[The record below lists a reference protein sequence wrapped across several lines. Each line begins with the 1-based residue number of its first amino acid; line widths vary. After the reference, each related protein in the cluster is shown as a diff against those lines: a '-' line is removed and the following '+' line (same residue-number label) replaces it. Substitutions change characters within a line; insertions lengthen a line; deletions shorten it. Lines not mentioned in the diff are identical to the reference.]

1 MGAETQEIR
10 ALLREAVLERDL
22 SAIRQMVRELDEP
35 EFVAVL
41 GAMLA
46 EVPAPKPQ
54 PAWSSFRELAATVPA
69 GGPERTRLRDP
80 EHHG

>member
-35 EFVAVL
+35 EFVAIL
-41 GAMLA
+41 GKCSPRCLRR
-46 EVPAPKPQ
+46 KPQ
-54 PAWSSFRELAATVPA
+54 PAWSSFR
-69 GGPERTRLRDP
+69 
-80 EHHG
+80 